1 MGFYISMKRIRIQKK
16 HLYIIFIALGLG
28 ILLAY
33 AFCLPASRFQ
43 KPLSTVLYDKDGVL
57 LGACIATDNQWRF
70 PAQTELPD
78 KYITALLTFEDR
90 FFYYHPGFNPVSIAR
105 AAIQNL
111 KSRNIES
118 GASTISMQLIRISE
132 GSKNRDFSTKIREII
147 LATRLEIR
155 YTKKSILRMY
165 ASLAP
170 FGGNTTGIEAAAWR
184 YFGRKPH
191 ELSWAEAATL
201 AVLPNSPSLI
211 HPGRNRQLLLEKRN
225 RLLTKLQQKGHLDE
239 ISLQLALAEPLPD
252 KPYPVPQLAPHL
264 FARIQKEGFAG
275 KTLISTLDAQLQEK
289 VNTLALKHHKQLKG
303 NEINNLAVLVAGVK
317 SGKVLAYVGNAPDEN
332 AKAAFVDIIS
342 SRRSPGSI
350 LKPLLYGAMLNDG
363 LLLPHTL
370 TADIP
375 TQYGGYAPENFH
387 RTFDGAI
394 PASQALSRSLNV
406 PAVRMLKEYS
416 PEKFNLILKKC
427 GITTLDKPASH
438 YGLPIILGGAETTL
452 WDLCAMYASLG
463 RTLTHY
469 NENYQEFTQ
478 AVFFPLQYTEKT
490 ITPKTSNKNVQPPL
504 SPSSIWFTLQAMMEV
519 TRPDEELY
527 WQIFSSSSHVAWKTG
542 TSYGYRDGWAIG
554 ITPEVI
560 VGVWVGN
567 ATGEGRPGLTGVA
580 TAAPLMFDVFK
591 LFPPQPSFTPPW
603 QDMEKVPLCR
613 YSGHRA
619 GPHCEPVDTVWI
631 PLQGLKSPACP
642 YHKKIHLNAEETHR
656 VNSSCYSPNRMHE
669 KNWFVLPPVWEYYF
683 KSKNAFYQALPPIHP
698 HCSDAL
704 SPHRNMGIIYPQANS
719 RIFVPLMMDGTPG
732 QIILK
737 AAHQSPSAQI
747 HWHLNASYIGTTEV
761 FHEMAISPEKGR
773 YTLTLVDDQGQT
785 LTRIFSVTE
794 NRGDAR

>member
-1 MGFYISMKRIRIQKK
+1 MGFSFSMKNIRIQKK
-16 HLYIIFIALGLG
+16 LFRNILIAAGLVLL
-28 ILLAY
+28 ILY
-33 AFCLPASRFQ
+33 AFCLPSSRFQ
-43 KPLSTVLYDKDGVL
+43 KSLSTVLYDKEGVL
-57 LGACIATDNQWRF
+57 LGAGIASDYQWRF
-70 PAQTELPD
+70 PAEAELPE
-78 KYITALLTFEDR
+78 KYIAALLNFEDR
-90 FFYYHPGFNPVSIAR
+90 YFYYHPGFNPISIVR
-105 AAIQNL
+105 AAMQNL
-111 KSRNIES
+111 KSRKVQS

-132 GSKNRDFSTKIREII
+132 KSKNRGFLTKIREII
-147 LATRLEIR
+147 LATRLEVR
-155 YTKKSILRMY
+155 YSKSSILRMY

-239 ISLQLALAEPLPD
+239 ISLRLALAEPLPE
-252 KPYPVPQLAPHL
+252 KPFPVPQLAPHL

-275 KTLISTLDAQLQEK
+275 KTLISTLDAPLQEK
-289 VNTLALKHHKQLKG
+289 VNALALKHHKQLIS
-303 NEINNLAVLVAGVK
+303 NEINNIAVLVAEVE
-317 SGKVLAYVGNAPDEN
+317 SGQVLAYVGNAPDEN
-332 AKAAFVDIIS
+332 AKAAFVDIIN

-350 LKPLLYGAMLNDG
+350 LKPLLYAAMLNDG
-363 LLLPHTL
+363 LLLPHSL
-370 TADIP
+370 IADIP
-375 TQYGGYAPENFH
+375 TQYGGYAPENFY
-387 RTFDGAI
+387 RTYDGAI

-438 YGLPIILGGAETTL
+438 YGLSIILGGAETTL
-452 WDLCAMYASLG
+452 WDLCAVYASLG
-463 RTLTHY
+463 RTLTQY

-478 AVFFPLQYTEKT
+478 PVFFPLQYTEKSV
-490 ITPKTSNKNVQPPL
+490 TPKTSNKNIQPPL

-527 WQIFSSSSHVAWKTG
+527 WQIFSSSSAIAWKTG

-554 ITPEVI
+554 LTPEII

-567 ATGEGRPGLTGVA
+567 ASGEGRPGLTGVS

-591 LFPPQPSFTPPW
+591 LFPPQASFHPPY

-631 PLQGLKSPACP
+631 PLQGLKSSACP
-642 YHKKIHLNAEETHR
+642 YHKKIHLNSEETHR
-656 VNSSCYSPNRMHE
+656 VNSSCYSPNRMKE

-683 KSKNAFYQALPPIHP
+683 KSKNAFYQILPPIHP
-698 HCSDAL
+698 DCSDAL
-704 SPHRNMGIIYPQANS
+704 SHHRNMGIIYPQANS

-737 AAHQSPSAQI
+737 AAHQNPAAQI
-747 HWHLNASYIGTTEV
+747 HWHLNTAYIGTTEV
-761 FHEMAISPEKGR
+761 FHEIAISPEKGR

-785 LTRIFSVTE
+785 LTRNFSVTE
-794 NRGDAR
+794 NRSEAR